1 MHQADNAGPSMAP
14 LCKVPSGGKEG
25 TISGGCFLLGRHHYW
40 GHWSPSCISGAQ
52 WGPDLTAEGRDP
64 GVGQRVLFLS
74 WALSPRGRKG
84 LRNWGGDRGW
94 GGHLSPSDAAAA
106 ASHLLPALR
115 ARASSGLA
123 GVRRRG
129 LGPRPPP
136 RRLRGADPGPGR
148 FVLRRA
154 RSSRGPTKLPLCP
167 AASAVP
173 GDVSPGEAPTGAERG
188 LRRPLVDE
196 LASAPCPGAQPT
208 VVIRCFARPTPQAPP
223 LFPYPSTCVH
233 FPMASRK
240 PPHSLS
246 PSPSTAEALQPSRTL
261 PGPLPR

>member
-40 GHWSPSCISGAQ
+40 GHWSPSCISGAH

-84 LRNWGGDRGW
+84 LRNWGGDGL

-208 VVIRCFARPTPQAPP
+208 VVIRCLTAPP
-223 LFPYPSTCVH
+223 HRHPRCFLTHQRACTSQW
-233 FPMASRK
+233 
-240 PPHSLS
+240 PPGSL
-246 PSPSTAEALQPSRTL
+246 RTL
-261 PGPLPR
+261 

>member
-25 TISGGCFLLGRHHYW
+25 TISGGCFLLGRHRYW

-84 LRNWGGDRGW
+84 LRNWGGDRL